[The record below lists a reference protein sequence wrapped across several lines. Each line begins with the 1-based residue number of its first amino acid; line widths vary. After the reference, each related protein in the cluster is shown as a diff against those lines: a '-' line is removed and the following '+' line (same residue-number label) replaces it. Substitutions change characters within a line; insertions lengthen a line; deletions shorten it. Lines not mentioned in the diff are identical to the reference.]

1 MNANTQVHQFLN
13 QILSII
19 NNATQSCFSQVSNNQ
34 IIDIECDDT
43 LIKTY
48 PANQSYCSGNITI
61 SGLDMSQYA
70 HVDTNCVQNITST
83 DNSSI
88 SNNLTSK
95 QLDDLMKKGSD
106 EMIKNLN
113 VPDSKKSTVV
123 NLCQNLI
130 STVTQVFKQEC
141 FSQVVNNQAIL
152 IKNHAQGN
160 ITIVNDKLLQD
171 TTAITNCT
179 MKVTIVNKAL
189 NDLIVSLGGTPENN
203 TDDNNNNNNGGDNN
217 NNDPNKPEP
226 LPVISENT
234 KENIKNYGFYGVILI
249 YLILLLL
256 TSKFNIK
263 KDINTLL
270 ILVFLTLTYTLINY
284 MTMMAWPFDEDYI
297 QYNKN
302 IRNTCIVLWVIC
314 IILLVISMIYH
325 INTSQQ
331 Q

>member
-19 NNATQSCFSQVSNNQ
+19 NNATQTCFSQVSNNQ
-34 IIDIECDDT
+34 IIDIECDDN
-43 LIKTY
+43 LIKTF
-48 PANQSYCSGNITI
+48 PANQSYCSGNINI
-61 SGLDMSQYA
+61 SGLDMSQYT

-83 DNSSI
+83 DNSSL
-88 SNNLTSK
+88 SNDLTSK
-95 QLDDLMKKGSD
+95 QLEDLMKKSSD

-113 VPDSKKSTVV
+113 VPDSKKDTVV

-160 ITIVNDKLLQD
+160 ISIVNDKLLQD
-171 TTAITNCT
+171 TTAVTNCT

-203 TDDNNNNNNGGDNN
+203 AGDDNNNNNS
-217 NNDPNKPEP
+217 NNDPTKPEP
-226 LPVISENT
+226 SPIISEKM

-256 TSKFNIK
+256 TSKFNIR

-270 ILVFLTLTYTLINY
+270 ILVVLTLTYTLINY

-297 QYNKN
+297 EYNKN
-302 IRNTCIVLWVIC
+302 IRNTCVVLLIICVILFIVM
-314 IILLVISMIYH
+314 MIYRR
-325 INTSQQ
+325 NNKN
-331 Q
+331 